1 MPAEGH
7 GGDVMVD
14 GVGDGAWSYEMLQP
28 WENPWPWVNP
38 ERRHSWARNM
48 RANELINNLL

>member
-38 ERRHSWARNM
+38 ERRHSCARNM